1 MRTFSH
7 SLVIGRRQALAVCSY
22 LGVVIALLAISLVL
36 IADLRDKAAEI
47 DAAQARLDQLSE
59 RSRTSL
65 SASIASNGG
74 VSGSPFLDGKTITI
88 AGAALQQRIE
98 TAVAKAA
105 GALMSSQV
113 ELDGPDAKN
122 GFVGLTASMEVSQ
135 PAVQTILY
143 DIEAGMPYLFVDKLS
158 IQSPEVFGEPETG
171 RMRMTVGVVGQWRS
185 SD

>member
-1 MRTFSH
+1 MRTLSH
-7 SLVIGRRQALAVCSY
+7 SLAIGRRQALAVVCY

-47 DAAQARLDQLSE
+47 EAAQARLDQLSE
-59 RSRTSL
+59 RSRASL
-65 SASIASNGG
+65 SASIGSNAA

-98 TAVAKAA
+98 AAVAKAA

>member
-1 MRTFSH
+1 MRSSAH
-7 SLVIGRRQALAVCSY
+7 RLVIGRRQALAVVAY
-22 LGVVIALLAISLVL
+22 VAVVISPLAISLLL
-36 IADLRDKAAEI
+36 IADIRDKAAEI
-47 DAAQARLDQLSE
+47 AAAQMRLDELSE
-59 RSRTSL
+59 RSRLRL
-65 SASIASNGG
+65 SGTTASNPG
-74 VSGSPFLDGKTITI
+74 VSGSPFLDGQTITV
-88 AGAALQQRIE
+88 AGAALEQRLE
-98 TAVAKAA
+98 AAVAKAG

-122 GFVGLTASMEVSQ
+122 GFVGLTASVEVSQ

>member
-1 MRTFSH
+1 MRPPLPRF
-7 SLVIGRRQALAVCSY
+7 VIGRRRALAVVAY
-22 LGVVIALLAISLVL
+22 VGVVIALIAISLFLV
-36 IADLRDKAAEI
+36 ADLRDKAVEIAAAEM
-47 DAAQARLDQLSE
+47 RLDQLSE
-59 RSRTSL
+59 PSRPGS
-65 SASIASNGG
+65 SASAGSNPG
-74 VSGSPFLDGKTITI
+74 VNGSPFLAGRTITI

-98 TAVAKAA
+98 EAVAKAD

-113 ELDGPDAKN
+113 ELEGPDAKN

-158 IQSPEVFGEPETG
+158 VQSPEIFGEPESGHT
-171 RMRMTVGVVGQWRS
+171 RMTIGVVGQWRS